1 MARPYYLL
9 DTNVLSEETKLFPA
23 QNVVEKIR
31 HYAPYS
37 AISTITWYE
46 LLYGMKRLPDGRR
59 KEFHQK
65 YLYEHVQITY
75 PQIPFDD
82 HAAFI
87 ASDIRARLEEKGT
100 AAPSMDLLIAATA
113 VANNMIL
120 VTRNVKDFQ
129 VIQEVSPLMVESWW
143 EV

>member
-9 DTNVLSEETKLFPA
+9 DTNVISDETKLFPA
-23 QNVVEKIR
+23 QNVIEKIR
-31 HYAPYS
+31 HYIPYS

-46 LLYGMKRLPDGRR
+46 LLYGMKKLPEGRK

-65 YLYEHVQITY
+65 YLYEHVQLTY
-75 PQIPFDD
+75 PIISFDD

-87 ASDIRARLEEKGT
+87 ASDIQAWLEKKGIII
-100 AAPSMDLLIAATA
+100 PSMDLLIASTA

-120 VTRNVKDFQ
+120 VTRNTSDFK

-143 EV
+143 E

>member
-87 ASDIRARLEEKGT
+87 ASDIGSKLVANGIVI
-100 AAPSMDLLIAATA
+100 ASIDLLVASIAI
-113 VANNMIL
+113 ANNMIL
-120 VTRNVKDFQ
+120 ITRNPKDYLA
-129 VIQEVSPLMVESWW
+129 IQNVSSLMVESWW
-143 EV
+143 E